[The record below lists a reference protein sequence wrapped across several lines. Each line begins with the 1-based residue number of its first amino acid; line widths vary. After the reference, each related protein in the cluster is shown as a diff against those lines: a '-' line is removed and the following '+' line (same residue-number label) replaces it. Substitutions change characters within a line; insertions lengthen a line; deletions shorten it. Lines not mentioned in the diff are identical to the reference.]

1 MHRVINYSDSHHRLA
16 VIKLWQAI
24 FDDDAPHNR
33 PDLSIDMKL
42 AVRDELFFVAVLEDR
57 ITGTLMAGYD
67 GHRGW
72 LYSVAVDPQHR
83 GQGVGTLLVRHAEQ
97 ALIKLGCIKINLQV
111 RTRNEG
117 VKAFYETLGYIQ
129 EPIISLGKRILSGL
143 DKKQ

>member
-1 MHRVINYSDSHHRLA
+1 MHRVFNYADSHHRLA
-16 VIKLWQAI
+16 VIELWQAV

-42 AVRDELFFVAVLEDR
+42 EVGDELFFVAVLEDR

-117 VKAFYETLGYIQ
+117 VKAFYETLGYVQ

-143 DKKQ
+143 DKKL

>member
-1 MHRVINYSDSHHRLA
+1 MHRVINYADSHHRLA
-16 VIKLWQAI
+16 VIELWQAV

-42 AVRDELFFVAVLEDR
+42 AVGDELFFVAVLEDR

-117 VKAFYETLGYIQ
+117 VKAFYETLGYVQ